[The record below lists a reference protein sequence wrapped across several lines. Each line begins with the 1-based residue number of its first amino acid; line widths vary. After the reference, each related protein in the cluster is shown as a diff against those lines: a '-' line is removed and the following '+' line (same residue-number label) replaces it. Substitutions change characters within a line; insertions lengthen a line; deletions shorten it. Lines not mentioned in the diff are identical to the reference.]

1 MEKNT
6 NFIYKNLSPFK
17 WFVLENFPFIEADF
31 DALTEWQLFC
41 KIGKEINKIIDSQN
55 IVGEQAETLTNAF
68 NNLKNYVDN
77 FFEKLDV
84 QEEINN
90 KLNEMVE
97 DGTFQSL
104 IDGYTTIPELTNRV
118 NNLEIQNSGKYIFI
132 GDSYIAQLENNSWA
146 HKLANKLKLTKGNYY
161 IFGEGGAGFNKL
173 GNQNHNFL
181 TLLQSNVSKISNVN
195 EISHIIVGGGYNDQ
209 ENTSQE
215 TLEGTIQAF
224 INYCKTTFPN
234 AKVYIGEFGWTMR
247 HDFVNARN
255 RINTIVIPAY
265 KNCHN
270 YGGIY
275 LSNVELCFRNKNL
288 YDDGVNEV
296 HPSIEGSDK
305 IANAMYDALHTGYI
319 PETKYDD
326 YLIPNSETIR
336 ESNLHLYDRLNNG
349 FHSLE
354 LQGSFKYAITHTGTS
369 GFDIDLGVFNG
380 KFMRRTTNSIL
391 SFATIRIRILDTGG
405 NNYWVTGNITIN
417 ANGHLVITIPGGQL
431 PTTGITTNQFLFWC
445 TTYANGYIW

>member
-1 MEKNT
+1 MDNVQKIKPNGLFT
-6 NFIYKNLSPFK
+6 NYIYKAIPL
-17 WFVLENFPFIEADF
+17 AF
-31 DALTEWQLFC
+31 DE
-41 KIGKEINKIIDSQN
+41 SMSYY
-55 IVGEQAETLTNAF
+55 ETLCGLLSYLKDTVIPALNNNADAIIEVQ
-68 NNLKNYVDN
+68 NLMTELQNYVDN
-77 FFEKLDV
+77 YFDNLDV

-90 KLNEMVE
+90 KLDEMVE

-118 NNLEIQNSGKYIFI
+118 NILEIQNSGKYIFI

-146 HKLANKLKLTKGNYY
+146 HKLANKLNLTTGNYY

-181 TLLQSNVSKISNVN
+181 TLLQSNVSQISNVN
-195 EISHIIVGGGYNDQ
+195 DISHIIVGGGYNDQ

-215 TLEGTIQAF
+215 TLEGTIQSF
-224 INYCKTTFPN
+224 INYCKKTFPN

-275 LSNVELCFRNKNL
+275 LSNVELCFRDKNL

-296 HPSIEGSDK
+296 HPSVAGSDK
-305 IANAMYDALHTGYI
+305 IANAMYDALHNGYI

-326 YLIPNSETIR
+326 YLIPNSETIT

-354 LQGSFKYAITHTGTS
+354 LQGSFKYAITHTGTG

-380 KFMRRTTNSIL
+380 KFMRRTTNNIL

-417 ANGHLVITIPGGQL
+417 ANGHLVITIHGGQL
-431 PTTGITTNQFLFWC
+431 PTEITTNQFLLWC